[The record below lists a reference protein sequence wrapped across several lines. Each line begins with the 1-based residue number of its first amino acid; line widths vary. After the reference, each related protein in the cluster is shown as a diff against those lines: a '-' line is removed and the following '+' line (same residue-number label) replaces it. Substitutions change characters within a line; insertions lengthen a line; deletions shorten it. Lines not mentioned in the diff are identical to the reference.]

1 MLKHHTQGC
10 VGSRSKASNKESKPM
25 SVALARAETP
35 VSGIEL
41 RQRWNTLK
49 TQRQVRARDAAA
61 ELGVSE
67 GALIAS
73 LCGVQGEAQAFRL
86 REAQADIIKD
96 IEALGPVMALTRND
110 HCVHE
115 KIGPY
120 VKISINP
127 GTGLVLGEQIDLRI
141 FPAHWRHAFAV
152 LEETKEGLRR
162 SIQVFDATGTAV
174 HKIFQK
180 PKTDTAAFDA
190 LIAKWKSDN
199 QDPSFEALSPLP
211 KRKDRPDSE
220 IDVAGLRAHWKAL
233 QDTHDFFGL
242 LREFDV
248 GRLQALRLAGKELAY
263 EVTKESL
270 AQSLETAAKSDTPV
284 MVFVGNPGCIQIHTG
299 PVKNLK
305 RMGPWFNV
313 LDPDFNLHLRE
324 DAIASAWAV
333 FKPTRDGTVTSL
345 ELYDKDGFCFAQLFG
360 ARKPGKPE
368 LQPWRDIVAALPKV

>member
-1 MLKHHTQGC
+1 
-10 VGSRSKASNKESKPM
+10 M

-41 RQRWNTLK
+41 RQRWTALK
-49 TQRQVRARDAAA
+49 SERQVRARDAAH
-61 ELGVSE
+61 ELGASE

-73 LCGVQGEAQAFRL
+73 LCGATDGDARAFRL
-86 REAQADIIKD
+86 KEAQADIIKD
-96 IEALGPVMALTRND
+96 VEALGPVMALTRND
-110 HCVHE
+110 SCVHE

-127 GTGLVLGEQIDLRI
+127 GHALVLGEQIDLRI

-152 LEETKEGLRR
+152 LEDTKEGLRR
-162 SIQVFDATGTAV
+162 SIQVFDSTGTAV

-180 PKTDTAAFDA
+180 PKTDIAAFDA

-199 QDPSFEALSPLP
+199 QDPHFEALSPLP
-211 KRKDRPDSE
+211 KRKDRADGE
-220 IDVAGLRAHWKAL
+220 IDVRGLRAHWKAL

-248 GRLQALRLAGKELAY
+248 GRLQALRLAGEEFAY
-263 EVTKESL
+263 EVKKEAL
-270 AQSLETAAKSDTPV
+270 AQSLETAASTETPI
-284 MVFVGNPGCIQIHTG
+284 MVFVGNAGCIQIHTG

-333 FKPTRDGTVTSL
+333 FKPTRDGIVTSL

-368 LQPWRDIVAALPKV
+368 LQPWRDIVADLPRA

>member
-1 MLKHHTQGC
+1 LKAQ
-10 VGSRSKASNKESKPM
+10 K
-25 SVALARAETP
+25 
-35 VSGIEL
+35 
-41 RQRWNTLK
+41 
-49 TQRQVRARDAAA
+49 QVRARDAAH
-61 ELGVSE
+61 ELAVSE

-73 LCGVQGEAQAFRL
+73 LCGADGDARAIRL
-86 REAQADIIKD
+86 REGQADIVRD
-96 IEALGPVMALTRND
+96 LEALGPVMALTRNE

-152 LEETKEGLRR
+152 LEEAKEGLRR
-162 SIQVFDATGTAV
+162 SLQVFDASGIAV
-174 HKIFQK
+174 HKVFQK
-180 PKTDTAAFDA
+180 PQTDVAAFDK
-190 LIAKWKSDN
+190 LIAAWTGDT
-199 QDPSFEALSPLP
+199 QDPNFHALAPVP
-211 KRKDRPDSE
+211 KRNDRPDAE
-220 IDVAGLRAHWKAL
+220 IDVSGLRAHWQAL

-248 GRLQALRLAGKELAY
+248 GRLQALNLAGEDLAY
-263 EVTKESL
+263 EVKPTAL
-270 AQSLETAAKSDTPV
+270 ARTLETAASSQTPI

-299 PVKNLK
+299 PVTNLK

-324 DAIASAWAV
+324 DAIASAWVV

-368 LQPWRDIVAALPKV
+368 LQAWRGIVAALPKV

>member
-1 MLKHHTQGC
+1 M
-10 VGSRSKASNKESKPM
+10 
-25 SVALARAETP
+25 ALAMARADAGA
-35 VSGIEL
+35 GIEL
-41 RQRWNTLK
+41 RRRWQALK
-49 TQRQVRARDAAA
+49 HQKQVRARDAAA
-61 ELGVSE
+61 ELGASE

-73 LCGVQGEAQAFRL
+73 LCGADGEARALRL
-86 REAQADIIKD
+86 RDAQADIVKD

-110 HCVHE
+110 HVVHE

-180 PKTDTAAFDA
+180 PKTDIAAFDA
-190 LIAKWKSDN
+190 LIERWTSDN
-199 QDPSFEALSPLP
+199 QSPDFEALAAAP
-211 KRKDRPDSE
+211 KKKDRADSE

-248 GRLQALRLAGKELAY
+248 GRLQALRLAGDEFAY
-263 EVTKESL
+263 QVKPEALSESL
-270 AQSLETAAKSDTPV
+270 ESAASSDTPV

-333 FKPTRDGTVTSL
+333 FKPTRDGVVTSL
-345 ELYDKDGFCFAQLFG
+345 ELYDTNGFCFAQLFG

>member
-1 MLKHHTQGC
+1 M
-10 VGSRSKASNKESKPM
+10 
-25 SVALARAETP
+25 ALAMARADAGA
-35 VSGIEL
+35 GIEL
-41 RQRWNTLK
+41 RRRWQALK
-49 TQRQVRARDAAA
+49 HQKQVRARDAAA
-61 ELGVSE
+61 ELGASE

-73 LCGVQGEAQAFRL
+73 LCGADGEARALRL
-86 REAQADIIKD
+86 RDAQADIVKD

-110 HCVHE
+110 HVVHE

-180 PKTDTAAFDA
+180 PKTDIAAFDA
-190 LIAKWKSDN
+190 LIERWTSDN
-199 QDPSFEALSPLP
+199 QSPDFEALAAAP
-211 KRKDRPDSE
+211 KKKDRADSE

-248 GRLQALRLAGKELAY
+248 GRLQALRLAGDEFAY
-263 EVTKESL
+263 QVKPEALS
-270 AQSLETAAKSDTPV
+270 ASLESAASSDTPV

-333 FKPTRDGTVTSL
+333 FKPTRDGVVTSL
-345 ELYDKDGFCFAQLFG
+345 ELYDTNGFCFAQLFG

>member
-1 MLKHHTQGC
+1 
-10 VGSRSKASNKESKPM
+10 M
-25 SVALARAETP
+25 SVALARADHQN
-35 VSGIEL
+35 SGTEL
-41 RQRWNTLK
+41 RQRWQALK
-49 TQRQVRARDAAA
+49 QQRQVRARDAAT
-61 ELGVSE
+61 ELGASE

-73 LCGVQGEAQAFRL
+73 LCGAEGEARAFRL
-86 REAQADIIKD
+86 RDAQADIVKD
-96 IEALGPVMALTRND
+96 IEALGPVMALTRNE
-110 HCVHE
+110 HVVHE

-180 PKTDTAAFDA
+180 PPTDTTAFDA
-190 LIAKWKSDN
+190 LIERWTSDN
-199 QDPSFEALSPLP
+199 QSADFAALAPVP
-211 KRKDRPDSE
+211 KKKDRADSE

-248 GRLQALRLAGKELAY
+248 GRLQALRLAGSEFAY
-263 EVTKESL
+263 EVKAEAL
-270 AQSLETAAKSDTPV
+270 AQSLEAAAADGTPV

-324 DAIASAWAV
+324 DAIVSAWAV
-333 FKPTRDGTVTSL
+333 FKPTRDGVVTSL

>member
-1 MLKHHTQGC
+1 
-10 VGSRSKASNKESKPM
+10 M
-25 SVALARAETP
+25 SAALARAE
-35 VSGIEL
+35 VNSGVDL
-41 RQRWNTLK
+41 RQRWHTLK
-49 TQRQVRARDAAA
+49 HQRQVRARDAAS
-61 ELGVSE
+61 ELGASE

-73 LCGVQGEAQAFRL
+73 LCGAEGEARAYRL
-86 REAQADIIKD
+86 REAQADIVKD

-152 LEETKEGLRR
+152 LEETMEGLRR
-162 SIQVFDATGTAV
+162 SIQVFDAAGTAV

-180 PKTDTAAFDA
+180 PATNVAAFDA

-199 QDPSFEALSPLP
+199 QEPSFHALAPVP
-211 KRKDRPDSE
+211 KRKDRADSE

-248 GRLQALRLAGKELAY
+248 GRLQALRLAGAEFAY

-270 AQSLETAAKSDTPV
+270 AGSLETAAVTETPV

-313 LDPDFNLHLRE
+313 LDPNFNLHLRE

-333 FKPTRDGTVTSL
+333 FKPTRDGVVTSL
-345 ELYDKDGFCFAQLFG
+345 ELYDKDDFCFAQLFG

-368 LQPWRDIVAALPKV
+368 LQEWRDIVAKLAKA

>member
-1 MLKHHTQGC
+1 MAAIAQ
-10 VGSRSKASNKESKPM
+10 
-25 SVALARAETP
+25 AELTLT
-35 VSGIEL
+35 GAEL
-41 RQRWNTLK
+41 RQAWQALK
-49 TQRQVRARDAAA
+49 TQKQPRARDAAN

-73 LCGVQGEAQAFRL
+73 LCGAEGDARAIRL
-86 REAQADIIKD
+86 RESQADIVK
-96 IEALGPVMALTRND
+96 ELPALGPVMALTRNE

-120 VKISINP
+120 VNVSINP

-152 LEETKEGLRR
+152 YEETKEGLRR
-162 SIQVFDATGTAV
+162 SIQVFDASGTAV
-174 HKIFQK
+174 HKVFQK
-180 PKTDTAAFDA
+180 PQTNVETFDTLVGA
-190 LIAKWKSDN
+190 WKHDEQS
-199 QDPSFEALSPLP
+199 PSFNALAPVP

-220 IDVAGLRAHWKAL
+220 IDVAGLRTHWKAL

-248 GRLQALRLAGKELAY
+248 GRVQALRLAGDELAY
-263 EVTKESL
+263 QVKGDAL
-270 AQSLETAAKSDTPV
+270 AQTLESAAADGTPV

-333 FKPTRDGTVTSL
+333 FKPTRDGVVTSL
-345 ELYDKDGFCFAQLFG
+345 ELFDRDGFCFAQLFG

-368 LQPWRDIVAALPKV
+368 LEAWRDIVASLPRA